1 MSIIVWLIIIN
12 IAVFIHELAHYSLA
26 KWQGVN
32 VKAFSIGMGPIL
44 ARWNAK
50 GTEWRISALPIGGYV
65 DIDGMTPTIDE
76 NGNTVP
82 PSTGMAKL
90 GYWGKFAV
98 LFAGP
103 LSNIILAILI
113 IAVVLIGQGK
123 PVTTNNAEL
132 YSIQPGSSAEKA
144 GFKPLDV
151 ITKVDNQVIKDFQ
164 DVRNSLS
171 KNGIRTFSV
180 KRLENG
186 KPRNLEIKFDWSP
199 VTKAGQKR
207 PIFGVSIGA
216 EQFYQPVAPLQ
227 ALSDSTTT
235 LLGAIPMYVSK
246 IFEGIFNTFA
256 FKPSDVSGPVGTVK
270 VVGTFLDQ
278 GFYALLYLAGMINF
292 GLGIFNLL
300 PIPGLDGGRILL
312 NSISA
317 IRRRPFAPGQEEFIN
332 FIGFAFVLVFM
343 ALVTLKDVFVPR
355 P

>member
-26 KWQGVN
+26 KIQGVN
-32 VKAFSIGMGPIL
+32 VRAFSIGMGPIL
-44 ARWNAK
+44 TRWQAR

-65 DIDGMTPTIDE
+65 DIEGMAPTMDE
-76 NGNTVP
+76 HGNTIS

-90 GYWGKFAV
+90 SYWGKFAV

-113 IAVVLIGQGK
+113 IAVVLVGQGK
-123 PVTTNNAEL
+123 PVITSNAEL
-132 YSIQPGSSAEKA
+132 YSIQSGSSAEKA
-144 GFKPLDV
+144 GFKPFDV
-151 ITKVDNQVIKDFQ
+151 ITKIDNQPVKDFQ

-186 KPRNLEIKFDWSP
+186 KERNFEIKFDWSP
-199 VTKAGQKR
+199 VVKVGQKR

-216 EQFYQPVAPLQ
+216 EQFFKPVAPLQ
-227 ALSDSTTT
+227 ALADSSTT

-270 VVGTFLDQ
+270 VVGSFLDQ
-278 GFYALLYLAGMINF
+278 GIYALLYLAGMINF

-312 NSISA
+312 NSITA

>member
-44 ARWNAK
+44 ARWQAR
-50 GTEWRISALPIGGYV
+50 GTEWRISLLPIGGYV
-65 DIDGMTPTIDE
+65 DIEGMTPTIDE

-113 IAVVLIGQGK
+113 IAVVLVGQGK
-123 PVTTNNAEL
+123 PVTTTNAEL
-132 YSIQPGSSAEKA
+132 YSIQAGSSAEKA
-144 GFKPLDV
+144 GFKALDV
-151 ITKVDNQVIKDFQ
+151 IIKVDNQTVKDFQ

-235 LLGAIPMYVSK
+235 LLGAIPLYVSK

-312 NSISA
+312 NSITA

>member
-1 MSIIVWLIIIN
+1 MSIIVWLVIIN
-12 IAVFIHELAHYSLA
+12 IAVFIHEMAHYTFA
-26 KWQGVN
+26 KIQGVP

-44 ARWNAK
+44 ARFQAR

-65 DIDGMTPTIDE
+65 DIEGMAPTIDE

-103 LSNIILAILI
+103 ASNIILAILI
-113 IAVVLIGQGK
+113 VAAVLIGQGK
-123 PVTTNNAEL
+123 PEVTGRTKLFEVIKGSQAEKIGFKSGDFIVSINQK
-132 YSIQPGSSAEKA
+132 SIQ
-144 GFKPLDV
+144 KPE
-151 ITKVDNQVIKDFQ
+151 QVQK
-164 DVRNSLS
+164 LL
-171 KNGIRTFSV
+171 KTNGKHTLGIQRI
-180 KRLENG
+180 ENG
-186 KPRNLEIKFDWSP
+186 LTKNLEILFDWSP
-199 VTKAGQKR
+199 ITKPGQVR
-207 PIFGVSIGA
+207 PYFGVKLGPEEIYKHLNLL
-216 EQFYQPVAPLQ
+216 E
-227 ALSDSTTT
+227 ALGTSSTT
-235 LLGAIPMYVSK
+235 LLGAIPMYISK
-246 IFEGIFNTFA
+246 VFEGIFNTFT
-256 FKPSDVSGPVGTVK
+256 FQPSEVSGPVGTVQ
-270 VVGTFLDQ
+270 VVSTFLDQ

-312 NSISA
+312 NSITA

>member
-1 MSIIVWLIIIN
+1 MSILVWLIIIN
-12 IAVFIHELAHYSLA
+12 IAVFIHEMAHYTFA
-26 KWQGVN
+26 KIQGVP

-44 ARWNAK
+44 VRFQAK

-65 DIDGMTPTIDE
+65 DIDGMAPTIDE

-103 LSNIILAILI
+103 ASNIILAILI
-113 IAVVLIGQGK
+113 VAAVLIGQGK
-123 PVTTNNAEL
+123 PSTSSNAEF
-132 YSIQPGSSAEKA
+132 YTIQAGSNAEKA
-144 GFKPLDV
+144 GFKALDV
-151 ITKVDNQVIKDFQ
+151 IISINNTPVKDFQ
-164 DVRNSLS
+164 EVRQSLLS
-171 KNGIRTFSV
+171 NGVRTFGV

-186 KPRNLEIKFDWSP
+186 VAKNLKLQFDWSP
-199 VTKAGQKR
+199 KTVAGQKR
-207 PIFGVSIGA
+207 PIFGVSVGA
-216 EQFYQPVAPLQ
+216 EQIYVPVGAIE
-227 ALSDSTTT
+227 ALGTSTTT
-235 LLGAIPMYVSK
+235 LLGAIPLYISK
-246 IFEGIFNTFA
+246 VFEGIFNTFT
-256 FKPSDVSGPVGTVK
+256 FQPSEVSGPVGTVK
-270 VVGTFLDQ
+270 VVGSFIDQ

-312 NSISA
+312 NSITA

>member
-1 MSIIVWLIIIN
+1 MSILVWLIIIN
-12 IAVFIHELAHYSLA
+12 IAVFIHEMAHYTLA
-26 KWQGVN
+26 KVQGVP
-32 VKAFSIGMGPIL
+32 VKAFSMGMGPIL
-44 ARWNAK
+44 ARFQAK

-65 DIDGMTPTIDE
+65 DIEGMTPTMDE
-76 NGNTVP
+76 NGNTIP

-113 IAVVLIGQGK
+113 VAAVLIGQGK
-123 PVTTNNAEL
+123 PSTSSNGQFF
-132 YSIQPGSSAEKA
+132 SIQANSSAEKA

-151 ITKVDNQVIKDFQ
+151 ITSVNGKAIKDFSE
-164 DVRNSLS
+164 VRQSLLS
-171 KNGIRTFSV
+171 NGSHTFSI

-186 KPRNLEIKFDWSP
+186 ATKNLEIRFDWSP
-199 VTKAGQKR
+199 KTQPGQKR

-216 EQFYQPVAPLQ
+216 EQLYVPLNPIE
-227 ALSDSTTT
+227 ALGTSTTT

-246 IFEGIFNTFA
+246 VAEGIFNTFTLQ
-256 FKPSDVSGPVGTVK
+256 PSDVSGPVGTVK

-312 NSISA
+312 NTITA
-317 IRRRPFAPGQEEFIN
+317 VRRRPFAPGQEEFIN

-343 ALVTLKDVFVPR
+343 ALVTLKDVFVAR

>member
-1 MSIIVWLIIIN
+1 MSIIVWLIIVN
-12 IAVFIHELAHYSLA
+12 IAVFIHEMAHYSLA
-26 KWQGVN
+26 KVQGVN

-44 ARWNAK
+44 ARWNVK

-65 DIDGMTPTIDE
+65 DIDGMTPSIDE
-76 NGNTVP
+76 NGNPVP
-82 PSTGMAKL
+82 PSTGMAAL
-90 GYWGKFAV
+90 SFWGKFAV

-113 IAVVLIGQGK
+113 VAVVLVGQGK

-132 YSIQPGSSAEKA
+132 YSIQAGSSAAKA

-151 ITKVDNQVIKDFQ
+151 ITSINQKPIKDFQ
-164 DVRNSLS
+164 EVRNSLLE
-171 KNGIRTFSV
+171 NGVRTYGV
-180 KRLENG
+180 IRLENG
-186 KPRNLEIKFDWSP
+186 KPRNFEIAFDWSP
-199 VTKAGQKR
+199 TTKTGQKR
-207 PIFGVSIGA
+207 PIFGVGIGA
-216 EQFYQPVAPLQ
+216 EQYYQPVNPIE
-227 ALSDSTTT
+227 ALGVSSTT

-246 IFEGIFNTFA
+246 VFEGIFNTFT
-256 FKPSDVSGPVGTVK
+256 FQPSEVSGPVGTVK

-312 NSISA
+312 GSISA